1 MKLKRIYGYP
11 ASDCLSVANRS
22 ERMPE
27 GVNATENVLE
37 AGGFYVS
44 RFELGAENKKY
55 VSKKGVQPVTRTQNV
70 AVATVKT
77 SFIDTSYAK
86 CALLN
91 ETCYDIVMSFVDGKM
106 TKGRSNI

>member
-11 ASDCLSVANRS
+11 KDDVLSVANRS
-22 ERMPE
+22 DRMPE
-27 GVNATENVLE
+27 GVNATENILE

-55 VSKKGVQPVTRTQNV
+55 ISKKGVQPVTRSQNN
-70 AVATVKT
+70 AVATVKIA
-77 SFIDTSYAK
+77 FIDTSYAK
-86 CALLN
+86 CALIN

-106 TKGRSNI
+106 TKGR